1 MRFIWITALK
11 DLRRLRREPI
21 ALLTWLAIPSFVSVI
36 LTLVFGPGGA
46 QPHGTVLI
54 ADHDQAIGAT
64 MLSNAFHEGQL
75 AKMLTVEHVSE
86 EDGRRRMDRGEASAL
101 IVIPGGFTASFVTG
115 QPVTLDLVRNPAQR
129 ILPDIIEDS
138 LGIMLERAASI
149 RNASAA
155 PSIQLDADVIP
166 DKTEQPGGFAAIILP
181 GALFMGI
188 FFIAGALAADVWKER
203 TSGALRRIATT
214 PARFGAFLAGK
225 LLAAALLFSAIGA
238 FGLGVARWLMNLHVA
253 NFPLAILWIAAS
265 GSCLYLMIMLI
276 QSAASSE
283 RVATFLTNLVTL
295 PLVMLGGGFVPFEW
309 MPRTLARIGEWT
321 PNGWCVM
328 QLRSVLS
335 GSLQP
340 ATFAA
345 IALMLAAIWLVDVRT
360 IRRSAC

>member
-1 MRFIWITALK
+1 M
-11 DLRRLRREPI
+11 
-21 ALLTWLAIPSFVSVI
+21 
-36 LTLVFGPGGA
+36 
-46 QPHGTVLI
+46 
-54 ADHDQAIGAT
+54 
-64 MLSNAFHEGQL
+64 
-75 AKMLTVEHVSE
+75 
-86 EDGRRRMDRGEASAL
+86 
-101 IVIPGGFTASFVTG
+101 
-115 QPVTLDLVRNPAQR
+115 TLDLVRNPAQR

-138 LGIMLERAASI
+138 LGIMLERAGSI

-155 PSIQLDADVIP
+155 PVIQLDAKVIA

-181 GALFMGI
+181 GALFMGV

-238 FGLGVARWLMNLHVA
+238 FGLGVAHWLMNLHVA
-253 NFPLAILWIAAS
+253 NFPLAVLWIAAS
-265 GSCLYLMIMLI
+265 GSFLYLTIMLI

-345 IALMLAAIWLVDVRT
+345 IALMLAAIWFVDMRA